1 MAREI
6 TSDHA
11 IKTCL
16 AKDPMSAGRALAI

>member
-16 AKDPMSAGRALAI
+16 AKDPDERW